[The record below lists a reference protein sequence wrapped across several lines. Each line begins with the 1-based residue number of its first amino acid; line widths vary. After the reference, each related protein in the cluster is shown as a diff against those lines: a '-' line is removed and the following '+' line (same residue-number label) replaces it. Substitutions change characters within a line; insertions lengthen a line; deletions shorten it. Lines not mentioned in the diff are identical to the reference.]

1 MTEASNAENSSF
13 RLRFS
18 WQDLQGNTGS
28 FLGNAR
34 QTAMAKI
41 PKTPKDTA
49 PYDPPAY
56 ATFSDDDVASISKF
70 IQTGLLQM
78 LR

>member
-1 MTEASNAENSSF
+1 ME
-13 RLRFS
+13 
-18 WQDLQGNTGS
+18 
-28 FLGNAR
+28 
-34 QTAMAKI
+34 KV
-41 PKTPKDTA
+41 PKTPKDTD

-56 ATFSDDDVASISKF
+56 ATFSDDDLASISTF